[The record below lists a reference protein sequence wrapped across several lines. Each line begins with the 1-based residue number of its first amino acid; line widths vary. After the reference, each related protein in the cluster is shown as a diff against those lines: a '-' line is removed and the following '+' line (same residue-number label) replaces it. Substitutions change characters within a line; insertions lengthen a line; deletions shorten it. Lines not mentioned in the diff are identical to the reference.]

1 MERLGRIFRYLL
13 NIFIPVMGWLLLCL
27 LGPRLLRFF
36 LPFVIGWILAVIAN
50 PLVRFLESRLKILR
64 RHSSV
69 LIIVLVLAGLIG
81 LIYLV
86 SAKII
91 AECAGLIQ
99 DFPQLFARAKIEAEE
114 ALESLERVFVYFPSG
129 VQTFFEEFWN
139 NLGRYLSSL
148 AERIATPTVAA
159 AGTVARGIPS
169 VLVNVIITV
178 LSSYFFIAE
187 QDKIMYQI
195 RKWTPRWLKSY
206 LEFLREDAKRLVG
219 GYFLAQFRIMFVVA
233 AVLAVGFFVLGVEY
247 GLVFA
252 VLIALLD
259 FLPVLGTG
267 TILGPWALV
276 KLLSGEYAFAAGLVL
291 LYLLTQVV
299 RQVIQPKI
307 VGDTMGLPP
316 LTTLFLLYLG
326 FKIQGIAGMILAVPV
341 GLLAGSLYR
350 HGVFDGII
358 ENGRLLIQEI
368 QDFRK
373 GGPSERGK

>member
-1 MERLGRIFRYLL
+1 
-13 NIFIPVMGWLLLCL
+13 
-27 LGPRLLRFF
+27 
-36 LPFVIGWILAVIAN
+36 
-50 PLVRFLESRLKILR
+50 
-64 RHSSV
+64 
-69 LIIVLVLAGLIG
+69 
-81 LIYLV
+81 
-86 SAKII
+86 
-91 AECAGLIQ
+91 
-99 DFPQLFARAKIEAEE
+99 
-114 ALESLERVFVYFPSG
+114 
-129 VQTFFEEFWN
+129 
-139 NLGRYLSSL
+139 
-148 AERIATPTVAA
+148 
-159 AGTVARGIPS
+159 
-169 VLVNVIITV
+169 
-178 LSSYFFIAE
+178 
-187 QDKIMYQI
+187 MYQI